1 LQEAGVIGKRGKA
14 SRRVRLEDVAAV
26 CSVSAATVSRA
37 LSGGANVRPDLVAR
51 IQRAAQDFGYA
62 PPATLAGQRIL
73 VLASPAAMEDH
84 ARSQFTASVMRGIET
99 RATLLRAT
107 LDTRAIATTDEER
120 QALAEAA
127 ADNSVAGLLFLTL
140 DDEDM
145 LAAARGFPKPV
156 VLVNSDDPSMQLS
169 SIAPSNRAAGA
180 MATDHLIRLGH
191 RRVLFLMR
199 RGRRTI
205 ERRFEGWRDRMFSGG
220 LHDPTLVVE
229 VADWLPGLAAQAVQD
244 RITQGGRDFTAIL
257 AAGDSLAT
265 GALQGLAALGLRVP
279 VDISVM
285 GMDGLPQGAFLTPPL
300 TAMGMPM
307 EDIGAA
313 AVDLIR
319 DLRSG
324 PAAPARRIEIACR
337 LITRASCASPP
348 GDVPGHATSRPSAA
362 E

>member
-1 LQEAGVIGKRGKA
+1 MTGKRGKA

-26 CSVSAATVSRA
+26 CGVSAATVSRA
-37 LSGGANVRPDLVAR
+37 LAGVPGVRPDLVAR
-51 IQRAAQDFGYA
+51 IQRVAQDFGYA

-73 VLASPAAMEDH
+73 VLASPAAIEDQ
-84 ARSQFTASVMRGIET
+84 ARSQFTASVMRGIEM
-99 RATLLRAT
+99 RAALLRAT
-107 LDTRAIATTDEER
+107 LETRAIATTDQER
-120 QALAEAA
+120 QALDEAA
-127 ADNSVAGLLFLTL
+127 ADDSVAGLLFLTL

-145 LAAARGFPKPV
+145 LAAARGFPRPV
-156 VLVNSDDPSMQLS
+156 VLVNGDDPSMRLS

-180 MATDHLIRLGH
+180 MATDHLLRMGH

-205 ERRFEGWRDRMFSGG
+205 ERRFEGWRDRMFGG
-220 LHDPTLVVE
+220 TQHDPALVVE
-229 VADWLPGLAAQAVQD
+229 VADWLPALAAQAVQD
-244 RITQGGRDFTAIL
+244 RIARGGLDFTAIL

-265 GALQGLAALGLRVP
+265 GALQGLATLGLRVP
-279 VDISVM
+279 HDVSVM
-285 GMDGLPQGAFLTPPL
+285 GMDGLPQGAFLTPAL

-307 EDIGAA
+307 EEIGAA

-324 PAAPARRIEIACR
+324 PAGPARRIEIACR
-337 LITRASCASPP
+337 LIERASCAPP
-348 GDVPGHATSRPSAA
+348 AGHATSRPSAA

>member
-1 LQEAGVIGKRGKA
+1 MIGKRGKA

-26 CSVSAATVSRA
+26 CGVSAATVSRA
-37 LSGGANVRPDLVAR
+37 LSGGVGVRPELMTR

-73 VLASPAAMEDH
+73 VLASPAAMEDY

-99 RATLLRAT
+99 RTNLLRAA
-107 LDTRAIATTDEER
+107 LETRAIATSAQER

-127 ADNSVAGLLFLTL
+127 ADDSVAGLLFLTL

-145 LAAARGFPKPV
+145 LAAARGFRKPV

-191 RRVLFLMR
+191 QRILFLMR

-205 ERRFEGWRDRMFSGG
+205 ERRFEGWRDRMFAGG
-220 LHDPTLVVE
+220 PHDPELVIE
-229 VADWLPGLAAQAVQD
+229 VADWLPGLAAKAVQD
-244 RITQGGRDFTAIL
+244 RILHGGCDFTAIL
-257 AAGDSLAT
+257 AAGDSLAI
-265 GALQGLAALGLRVP
+265 GAMQGLAALGLRVP
-279 VDISVM
+279 ADISVM

-300 TAMGMPM
+300 TAMAMPM
-307 EDIGAA
+307 EEIGAA

-324 PAAPARRIEIACR
+324 PAGPARRIEIACR
-337 LITRASCASPP
+337 LIGRASCAPPP
-348 GDVPGHATSRPSAA
+348 GDGPGHATSRPSAA
-362 E
+362 V